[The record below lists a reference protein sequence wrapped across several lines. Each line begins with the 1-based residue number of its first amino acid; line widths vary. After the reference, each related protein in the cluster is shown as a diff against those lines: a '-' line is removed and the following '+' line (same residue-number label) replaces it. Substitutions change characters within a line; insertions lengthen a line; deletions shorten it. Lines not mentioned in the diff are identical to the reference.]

1 MSEAASKAIMNAIND
16 PNYIRE
22 HMDNWKIMIKENNTA
37 HIEVASDLDM
47 MDKLNKFVSGGSDNL
62 GLSDLTNY
70 MFKNIMET
78 LKPIL
83 EPVQVDYSNVLLAE
97 QIYGISILLFI

>member
-1 MSEAASKAIMNAIND
+1 MNAIND